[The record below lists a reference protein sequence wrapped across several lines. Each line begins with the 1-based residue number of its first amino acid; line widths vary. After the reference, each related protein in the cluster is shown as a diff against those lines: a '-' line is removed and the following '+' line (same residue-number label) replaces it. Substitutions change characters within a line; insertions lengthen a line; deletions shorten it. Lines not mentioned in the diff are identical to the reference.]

1 MKRTLLLFAAA
12 VMASGAFAADKLDSK
27 ALVKASKKVSAER
40 MQVVAMEKGA
50 ARKSVQR
57 SKATGLYYTVPE
69 GTMFRHWDKNGSGY
83 GNTRIVVSPFTKFT
97 FTNKSENPTTN
108 IWHLNNMYT
117 GVSSDVTESMDADGN
132 LSSILD
138 AGYYFPAPT
147 ILNAAQRD
155 SFCVGKTTNEF
166 WNGSRGM
173 ANPDL
178 YFTQVV
184 TDSIAPV
191 GFMDDHVQGGYGW
204 GSLSTGFLYGS
215 GLIDQTAAGL
225 GIGICFGAEQ
235 SYPKPMSPLYVED
248 VFLRI
253 YGITDTPIAEG
264 KSLTMT
270 ITDTETSDT
279 LAVLTATAA
288 DILGLEGPYNVQYS
302 QTGVAY
308 SGNLVFSKKEKDV
321 LGNEQLVPFVID
333 RAFTVNIDGLDQD
346 GVTIGFLGDERLEE
360 YSDNIKDGLFLVA
373 YPDVQEVYAHR
384 YADLSMNITFD
395 AVMDVAIIGNALSTS
410 NGPIDNANVIRIS
423 EDGQTCYID
432 GNPDFPGLFVQTGMD
447 WFDEDGN
454 EYYYFDFAEDAD
466 WVESTVVDPGL
477 YGDGTYGVSFTAS
490 PLGNNPGRY
499 TFAYLKGRGIQ
510 SEAAVLIVQG
520 NPDAT
525 AIDAVKNTMGKNSAS
540 APIYNLNGQKVSKS
554 AKGIMIQ
561 NGKKF
566 ISK

>member
-1 MKRTLLLFAAA
+1 
-12 VMASGAFAADKLDSK
+12 MASGAFAADKLDSK
-27 ALVKASKKVSAER
+27 ALVKASKKVPAAR
-40 MQVVAMEKGA
+40 LQLATMEKGA
-50 ARKSVQR
+50 ARNGVMK
-57 SKATGLYYTVPE
+57 SKATGLYYKVPE
-69 GTMFRHWDKNGSGY
+69 GAMFTHWNKSGSGY
-83 GNTRIVVSPFTKFT
+83 GNTRIVVSPFMEFT
-97 FTNKSENPTTN
+97 FKNMSENPTTN
-108 IWHLNNMYT
+108 IWHLNNPYS
-117 GVSSDVTESMDADGN
+117 GRYSDVTEAMDADG
-132 LSSILD
+132 SFTSALD
-138 AGYYFPAPT
+138 PGYYLPAPT
-147 ILNAAQRD
+147 VLDAAQRD

-173 ANPDL
+173 TDPDR

-184 TDSIAPV
+184 TDSIAPM
-191 GFMDDHVQGGYGW
+191 GFMDDHVEGGYGW

-215 GLIDQTAAGL
+215 GLLDQTANGL

-248 VFLRI
+248 VFLRM

-264 KSLTMT
+264 KSVTMT

-321 LGNEQLVPFVID
+321 LGNEQIVPFVID
-333 RAFTVNIDGLDQD
+333 RAFTVNIDGLDQE

-360 YSDNIKDGLFLVA
+360 YSDNVTDGLFLVA

-395 AVMDVAIIGNALSTS
+395 AVMDATVIGDVLSMA
-410 NGPIDNANVIRIS
+410 NGTTIENANVIRIS
-423 EDGQTCYID
+423 EDGQTCTID
-432 GNPDFPGLFVQTGMD
+432 GTELPGLFVQTGMD

-466 WVESTVVDPGL
+466 WVESTVVNPGL

-490 PLGNNPGRY
+490 PLGNTPGRY

-510 SEAAVLIVQG
+510 SEVAVLIVQG

-525 AIDAVKNTMGKNSAS
+525 AIDAVKNTIGKNGAS
-540 APIYNLNGQKVSKS
+540 APIYNLNGQKVGKS

>member
-1 MKRTLLLFAAA
+1 
-12 VMASGAFAADKLDSK
+12 MASGAFAADKLDSK

-69 GTMFRHWDKNGSGY
+69 GAMFRHWNKKGRGV
-83 GNTRIVVSPFTKFT
+83 GETRIVVSPFTKFT
-97 FTNKSENPTTN
+97 FTNMSENPTTN

-117 GVSSDVTESMDADGN
+117 GVSSDVTEAMDADGN
-132 LSSILD
+132 LSSSLD

-173 ANPDL
+173 ANPDEF
-178 YFTQVV
+178 FTQVT
-184 TDSIAPV
+184 TDSIAPL
-191 GFMDDHVQGGYGW
+191 GFLDDHIEGSYGW
-204 GSLSTGFLYGS
+204 GGLSTGFLYGS

-225 GIGICFGAEQ
+225 GIGYCFGVEQ

-248 VFLRI
+248 IFFTI
-253 YGITDTPIAEG
+253 YGLNATPIAEG
-264 KSLTMT
+264 KSITMT

-279 LAVLTATAA
+279 LTVLTATVA
-288 DILGLEGPYNVQYS
+288 DTLDFKGPYSSQYS
-302 QTGVAY
+302 QTGEVY
-308 SGNLVFSKKEKDV
+308 IGKLVFSKKEKDV
-321 LGNEQLVPFVID
+321 LGNEQVVPFVID
-333 RAFTVNIDGLDQD
+333 RAFTVNIDGLDQE

-360 YSDNIKDGLFLVA
+360 YSDNVTDGLFLVA
-373 YPDVQEVYAHR
+373 YPDVQEVYAHH
-384 YADLSMNITFD
+384 YEGISMNMTFD
-395 AVMDVAIIGNALSTS
+395 AVMDAAIVGDNLSMADGTTIS
-410 NGPIDNANVIRIS
+410 NANVIRIS
-423 EDGQTCYID
+423 EDGQTCTID
-432 GNPDFPGLFVQTGMD
+432 GTELPALFVQTGMD

-525 AIDAVKNTMGKNSAS
+525 AIDAVKNTIGKNSAS
-540 APIYNLNGQKVSKS
+540 APIYNLNGQKVSKA